1 VAILIFILILGVLVF
16 VHELGHF
23 VVARRNGIAAH
34 EFGFGFPP
42 RIFGVYKNEQGKWSL
57 VKGGKNVETKNTI
70 YSLNWFPIGGF
81 VRIKGEDGSR
91 KNDKDSFANK
101 SPWSRSKVLIAGVAM
116 NFILAW
122 LLFSISFMLGTFQ
135 EVSDNDSQN
144 GKILINMVSKDS
156 PSQKMGIML
165 GDEIIAGGVD
175 DLIDFRKIEDVQSYI
190 NENKGQEIILKIKR
204 KKEIL
209 YLSGIP
215 RAESVENQGA
225 LGIGLSRVEII
236 RYGFFQSFYQGFLE
250 LLNVFLMMF
259 ITFKQLFLGNTSGVD
274 VTGIIGI
281 AVYTGQVIPLGI
293 VQILRFA
300 AILSVN
306 LGIINIFPFP
316 ALDGGRVL
324 FIIIEKI
331 KGSPVSEKME
341 NIFHTAGFM
350 ILILLM
356 VFVTFKDLVRFE
368 IFEKIISIF

>member
-1 VAILIFILILGVLVF
+1 MVF